1 MYLVNYILNPW
12 GKFANSKDP
21 LQKHFF
27 WGKELLCDTNK
38 YPLMIAFLNLDMCV
52 SNFLKM
58 KTHLYLKKKGGIIGS
73 SRNTA
78 L

>member
-1 MYLVNYILNPW
+1 MYLVYYILNSL

-27 WGKELLCDTNK
+27 GGKELLFDTNK

-52 SNFLKM
+52 SSFLKM
-58 KTHLYLKKKGGIIGS
+58 KTHRY
-73 SRNTA
+73 
-78 L
+78 